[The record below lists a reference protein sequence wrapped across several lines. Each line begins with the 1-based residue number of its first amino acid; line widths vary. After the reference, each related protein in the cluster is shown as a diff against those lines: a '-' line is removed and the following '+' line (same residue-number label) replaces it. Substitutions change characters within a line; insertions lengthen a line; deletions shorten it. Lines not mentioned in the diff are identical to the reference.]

1 MFAPIR
7 RATLF
12 ALYQLS
18 VLAGI
23 CLLPVAL
30 VARRAGVPFPVHRL
44 VESLGTSYEKT
55 KDAQP

>member
-12 ALYQLS
+12 ALYQLT

-30 VARRAGVPFPVHRL
+30 VARRAGVPFPMHRIMA
-44 VESLGTSYEKT
+44 SLEKASERT
-55 KDAQP
+55 KQA